1 MREVVLDT
9 ETTGLDHAAG
19 HRVVEIGCVE
29 LMNHVPTGRSWST
42 YLNPG
47 RDSEEAA
54 LAVHGLTAAFLAEQ
68 PTFRDK
74 AEEFLEFLA
83 DSRLVIH
90 NAEFDLAF
98 LNSELERCGLGPI
111 DSGRAIDTLT
121 LARRKYPGEQNS
133 LDALT
138 RRFRIDASTR
148 QEAHGALVDARLL
161 AEVYL
166 ELVGGRQSVLDLAG
180 PESSLLTAA
189 SSDPPRTFRPPR
201 PHEATAE
208 EIARHEAFLLEHVKD
223 PIWLRS

>member
-9 ETTGLDHAAG
+9 ETTGLDHTAG

-29 LMNHVPTGRSWST
+29 LTNHVPTGRFWSS

-74 AEEFLEFLA
+74 AEEFLEFLGE
-83 DSRLVIH
+83 SPLVIH

-98 LNSELERCGLGPI
+98 LNSELERCGRGPI
-111 DSGRAIDTLT
+111 DSGRAIDTLI
-121 LARRKYPGEQNS
+121 LARRKYPGEPNN

-180 PESSLLTAA
+180 PDASLLTAA
-189 SSDPPRTFRPPR
+189 SGDPSRTFRPPR

-208 EIARHEAFLLEHVKD
+208 EIARHKAFLLEHVKD

>member
-9 ETTGLDHAAG
+9 ETTGLDHTAG

-29 LMNHVPTGRSWST
+29 LTNHVPTGRSWST

-74 AEEFLEFLA
+74 AEEFLEFLGE
-83 DSRLVIH
+83 SPLVIH

-111 DSGRAIDTLT
+111 NTSRAIDTLT

-180 PESSLLTAA
+180 PEGSLLTAA
-189 SSDPPRTFRPPR
+189 SGGTPRIFRPPR

>member
-9 ETTGLDHAAG
+9 ETTGLDHTAG

-29 LMNHVPTGRSWST
+29 LTNHVPTGRSWST

-74 AEEFLEFLA
+74 AEEFLEFLG
-83 DSRLVIH
+83 DSPLVIH

-98 LNSELERCGLGPI
+98 LNSELERCGRGPI
-111 DSGRAIDTLT
+111 DTGRAIDTLT

-148 QEAHGALVDARLL
+148 QETHGALVDARLL

-180 PESSLLTAA
+180 PEASLLTAA
-189 SSDPPRTFRPPR
+189 SGDPSRTFRPPR

-208 EIARHEAFLLEHVKD
+208 EIARHKAFLLEHVKD

>member
-9 ETTGLDHAAG
+9 ETTGLDHTAG

-29 LMNHVPTGRSWST
+29 LTNHVPTGRFWSS

-74 AEEFLEFLA
+74 AEEFLEFLGE
-83 DSRLVIH
+83 SPLVIH

-111 DSGRAIDTLT
+111 DTSRAIDTLT
-121 LARRKYPGEQNS
+121 LARRKYPGEPNN

-166 ELVGGRQSVLDLAG
+166 ELVGGRQSVLDLVG
-180 PESSLLTAA
+180 PEASLLTAA
-189 SSDPPRTFRPPR
+189 SGDPSRTFRPPR

-208 EIARHEAFLLEHVKD
+208 EIARHKAFLLEHVKD

>member
-1 MREVVLDT
+1 MKSSST
-9 ETTGLDHAAG
+9 PKPQGSTTPPVIASSRSDASKLS
-19 HRVVEIGCVE
+19 
-29 LMNHVPTGRSWST
+29 NHVPTGRSWST

-47 RDSEEAA
+47 RDSEDAA

-68 PTFRDK
+68 PSFPDK

-90 NAEFDLAF
+90 NAEFDLNF

-111 DSGRAIDTLT
+111 NPGRAVDTLI
-121 LARRKYPGEQNS
+121 LARRKYPGEPNS

-166 ELVGGRQSVLDLAG
+166 ELVGGRQSALDFAG
-180 PESSLLTAA
+180 SEGSLLSAA
-189 SSDPPRTFRPPR
+189 SGEPSRTFRPPR

-208 EIARHEAFLLEHVKD
+208 EIARHEDFLREHVKD

>member
-19 HRVVEIGCVE
+19 HRIVEIGCVE
-29 LMNHVPTGRSWST
+29 LMNHIPTGRSWST

-54 LAVHGLTAAFLAEQ
+54 LAVHGLTADFLAEQ
-68 PTFRDK
+68 PSFGDK
-74 AEEFLEFLA
+74 AGEFLEFLA
-83 DSRLVIH
+83 ASRLVIH
-90 NAEFDLAF
+90 NAEFDLGF
-98 LNSELERCGLGPI
+98 LNSELGRCGLEAI
-111 DSGRAIDTLT
+111 DSGRAVDTLA
-121 LARRKYPGEQNS
+121 LARQKFPGEQNS

-166 ELVGGRQSVLDLAG
+166 ELLGGRQSVLDFAA
-180 PESSLLTAA
+180 PEASLLTAA
-189 SSDPPRTFRPPR
+189 AGGPSRTFRPPR

-208 EIARHEAFLLEHVKD
+208 EIARHEAFLREHVKD

>member
-29 LMNHVPTGRSWST
+29 LSNHVPTGRSWST

-68 PTFRDK
+68 PSFRDK

-90 NAEFDLAF
+90 NAEFDLGF

-111 DSGRAIDTLT
+111 DSGRVIDTLA

-133 LDALT
+133 LDALM

-166 ELVGGRQSVLDLAG
+166 ELIGGRQSVLDFTT
-180 PESSLLTAA
+180 PEGSLLTAA
-189 SSDPPRTFRPPR
+189 SGDLSRTFRPPR

-208 EIARHEAFLLEHVKD
+208 EIARHEAFLRKHVKD

>member
-9 ETTGLDHAAG
+9 ETTGLDPTAG

-29 LMNHVPTGRSWST
+29 LNNHVPTGRSWST

-68 PTFRDK
+68 PSFSDK
-74 AEEFLEFLA
+74 AAEFLQFLD
-83 DSRLVIH
+83 DSPLVIH
-90 NAEFDLAF
+90 NAEFDLRF
-98 LNSELERCGLGPI
+98 LDSELERCGRPPI
-111 DSGRAIDTLT
+111 DSSRAIDTLS
-121 LARRKYPGEQNS
+121 LARRKFPGEPNS
-133 LDALT
+133 LDALM

-148 QEAHGALVDARLL
+148 EEAHGALVDARLL

-166 ELVGGRQSVLDLAG
+166 ELVGGRQSTLDFTT
-180 PESSLLTAA
+180 SQDTLLTAA
-189 SSDPPRTFRPPR
+189 SGKPSRVFRAPR

-208 EIARHEAFLLEHVKD
+208 ELTRHEEFLREHVKD
-223 PIWLRS
+223 PIWLRC

>member
-9 ETTGLDHAAG
+9 ETTGLDHTAG

-29 LMNHVPTGRSWST
+29 LTNHVPTGRSWST

-74 AEEFLEFLA
+74 AEEFLEFLGE
-83 DSRLVIH
+83 SPLVIH

-111 DSGRAIDTLT
+111 DTSRAIDTLA
-121 LARRKYPGEQNS
+121 LARRKYPGEPNS

-180 PESSLLTAA
+180 PEGSLLTAA
-189 SSDPPRTFRPPR
+189 SGDTPRTFRPPR

-208 EIARHEAFLLEHVKD
+208 EIARHKAFLLEHVKD

>member
-9 ETTGLDHAAG
+9 ETTGLDHTAG

-29 LMNHVPTGRSWST
+29 LNNHVPTGRSWNT

-68 PTFRDK
+68 PSFADR
-74 AEEFLEFLA
+74 AGEFLQFLE
-83 DSRLVIH
+83 DSSLVIH
-90 NAEFDLAF
+90 NAEFDLGF
-98 LNSELERCGLGPI
+98 LNSELERCGRAPI

-121 LARRKYPGEQNS
+121 LARRRFPGEPNS
-133 LDALT
+133 LDALM

-148 QEAHGALVDARLL
+148 EEAHGALVDARLL

-166 ELVGGRQSVLDLAG
+166 ELVGGRQSALDFTT
-180 PESSLLTAA
+180 PEGSLLTAA
-189 SSDPPRTFRPPR
+189 SNKPSRTFRPPR

-208 EIARHEAFLLEHVKD
+208 EIARHEDFLREHVKD
-223 PIWLRS
+223 PIWLRT